1 MFSEE
6 ELLECFK
13 RNVDNEGWIYFVG
26 TPESNTK
33 FIIDDILSHRTKSC
47 MNCAHCKG
55 NNFYCDIYAEGCDF
69 GEKFVPRNK

>member
-13 RNVDNEGWIYFVG
+13 RNVDNKGWIYFVG

-33 FIIDDILSHRTKSC
+33 FIIDDILSHRTKTC
-47 MNCAHCKG
+47 RNCAHCKD
-55 NNFYCDIYAEGCDF
+55 NNSYCDIYAEGCDF
-69 GEKFVPRNK
+69 GEKFIPR